1 MGGKRELQ
9 QKQSSPKK
17 LLLPILIIILCG
29 AAVAAAVW
37 KWNGGTVL
45 GSSKNEGSDTNSV
58 GAQAV
63 LESPTAEAETVVP
76 EEMKEPTVVITDKK
90 QASYEEWLAAGMVV
104 AVSMEYP
111 EFELKGIYLT
121 GETDLA
127 DKLTSGG
134 AYVVFDV
141 DGTEQAVYGFPLDEE
156 RTEKGTIDLYTM
168 DLGFAAFEPVEVQS
182 IDTAACWQVGMD
194 DLEELIAQSLL
205 VSLYER

>member
-1 MGGKRELQ
+1 MGGKRDLQ

-90 QASYEEWLAAGMVV
+90 QASYEESLAAGMMV
-104 AVSMEYP
+104 AVSME
-111 EFELKGIYLT
+111 
-121 GETDLA
+121 
-127 DKLTSGG
+127 
-134 AYVVFDV
+134 
-141 DGTEQAVYGFPLDEE
+141 
-156 RTEKGTIDLYTM
+156 
-168 DLGFAAFEPVEVQS
+168 
-182 IDTAACWQVGMD
+182 
-194 DLEELIAQSLL
+194 
-205 VSLYER
+205 